1 MQNLEFQN
9 SIQLKTVSQQ
19 EELESLSRACSK
31 MLQKYTCY
39 W

>member
-9 SIQLKTVSQQ
+9 SIQLKTVSQE
-19 EELESLSRACSK
+19 EELESLSGACSK

-39 W
+39 